1 MKAPVRDEKELQAY
15 LQSLFYKVPF
25 VPRPVRAHLIAQS
38 SKNFSWLNS
47 LRAQIREGK
56 DHLLDD
62 RIGQVEVPTLIL
74 WGDHDTVVKVGV
86 GDLYRKRIA
95 GSKWVLMENCGH
107 GPQYERPEETAHHLL
122 TFLRGTN

>member
-15 LQSLFYKVPF
+15 LQSLFYTVPF